1 MKKNPLKTVI
11 QLKAVIKF
19 AIQFALSG
27 VLVSSGIGVF
37 DLKFWII
44 VILFVAYTEI
54 DRLTTQR

>member
-1 MKKNPLKTVI
+1 M
-11 QLKAVIKF
+11 
-19 AIQFALSG
+19 QFALVG

-54 DRLTTQR
+54 DRLTSQK